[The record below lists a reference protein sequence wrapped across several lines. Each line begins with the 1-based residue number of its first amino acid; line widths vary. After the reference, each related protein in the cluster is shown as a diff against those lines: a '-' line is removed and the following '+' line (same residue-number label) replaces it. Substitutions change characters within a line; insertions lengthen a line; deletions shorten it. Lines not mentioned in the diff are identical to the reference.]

1 MLKVKP
7 FLFILFLTVFVA
19 LFTTACSDSGSSS
32 GNGGGIYDNSTNP
45 DNPGGDTDA
54 PDEEVDKPGVT
65 AIDLAG
71 NPFSLLGVYDVT
83 LYGIDGE
90 PVTTPASK
98 SELRVGLN
106 LATAAGGMT
115 APEVLMYLDFEGKQI
130 TFDKYII
137 DLSGLATAGGD
148 LNKFIADT
156 FANLIADTFAN
167 LGAELIENSKYGLY
181 FTLDPAKN
189 PNYSP
194 IIDNLI
200 IKNGQYLKLKLDKTK
215 NLVQDGGLG
224 LDGETPTDPEEPE
237 EPVTVPV
244 ERVTISGQPASVV
257 HGGAPF
263 KLTASVLPNN
273 ATNKVVTWSSS
284 HPDYISV
291 DNQGNVTIKGY
302 VEETITITAAS
313 TADKTKTDSYEFN
326 IEKAA
331 VTGISVIPA
340 EMTLTLRKDGSTV
353 SANITTAIEPAIATD
368 YTSVKYEVTSG
379 QDYITVDSKG
389 VVTAVKEGN
398 ATVTVT
404 AAGLTKTVTVTV
416 NPAPTVEI
424 PVTNITVTTSADKVY
439 KKGTN
444 VAVNFTLTPAN
455 TTDNMVSYSMQ
466 SGSGHIST
474 ANGSGILEVTN
485 VQGGETIT
493 FTTVRGQKATYTI
506 NAVDVITSVS
516 FKNETITVEQTKTGS
531 NELNIKEAIQ
541 NSSSSITYESLTPN
555 LASVNSSTG
564 VVTGLKNG
572 IAKIRVTVIPKYDS
586 NERITAEYE
595 VDVLGLVDF
604 SSNDSFIASAQGTYN
619 ITFFG
624 TNPGKASG
632 LMGGQTEVPVTTDCE
647 LYKELFM
654 STKCEGGGFVKNII
668 VNKDKFVGKA
678 TITIQDDGSAVI
690 HTKILMTAESMAKN
704 SPNDQYQYSVYRTTS
719 GGDSDNS
726 KNTVQGITGRHLTAK
741 GTWATSTFNVRQYK
755 NNLSK
760 EIILYSNLIGKEI
773 NLPIV
778 GNKTVNP
785 ITYVIMSKES
795 SQPEKMG
802 YSDISVAPFNKVT
815 GINPTDFGEDAPHY

>member
-148 LNKFIADT
+148 LNKF
-156 FANLIADTFAN
+156 IADTFAN

-632 LMGGQTEVPVTTDCE
+632 FMGVQTEVPVTTDCE

-773 NLPIV
+773 NIPIA
-778 GNKTVNP
+778 GYKTVNP

>member
-45 DNPGGDTDA
+45 DNPGGDTD
-54 PDEEVDKPGVT
+54 KPGVT

-90 PVTTPASK
+90 PATTPESK

-156 FANLIADTFAN
+156 FANL
-167 LGAELIENSKYGLY
+167 GAELIENSKYGLY

-215 NLVQDGGLG
+215 DLVQDGGLG

-237 EPVTVPV
+237 EPVIVPV
-244 ERVTISGQPASVV
+244 ESIAISGQPANVV

-291 DNQGNVTIKGY
+291 DNQGNVTIKDWTA
-302 VEETITITAAS
+302 ELITITATS
-313 TADKTKTDSYEFN
+313 NADKSKKDEWTFH

-331 VTGISVIPA
+331 ITGISVTPTD
-340 EMTLTLRKDGSTV
+340 MTLTLRKDGSTV

-424 PVTNITVTTSADKVY
+424 PVTNIAVTTSADKVY

-474 ANGSGILEVTN
+474 TNGSGILEVTN

-493 FTTVRGQKATYTI
+493 FTTVKGQKATYII
-506 NAVDVITSVS
+506 NAVDGIARIS
-516 FKNETITVEQTKTGS
+516 FVNETITVEQTKTGS
-531 NELNIKEAIQ
+531 NEFNNKDAVQ
-541 NSSSSITYESLTPN
+541 NSSASITYESLNPD

-604 SSNDSFIASAQGTYN
+604 SSNDSFIASAQGTYE

-624 TNPGKASG
+624 TSPGNATGGSG
-632 LMGGQTEVPVTTDCE
+632 FLCGIVRGQTNVPVTTDCE
-647 LYKELFM
+647 EYKSLFG
-654 STKCEGGGFVKNII
+654 SSNCEGGGLVKNII
-668 VNKDKFVGKA
+668 VSQNNFAGIG
-678 TITIQDDGSAVI
+678 TITINNTGSAVI
-690 HTKILMTAESMAKN
+690 HTKILMTADDMVKN

-719 GGDSDNS
+719 GGDSCNS
-726 KNTVQGITGRHLTAK
+726 NGTVQGIIGRHLTAD
-741 GTWATSTFNVRQYK
+741 GRWDTSTFDVRQYK
-755 NNLSK
+755 NNKSK
-760 EIILYSNLIGKEI
+760 EIVLYSELKGKQISAGGCNDMTI
-773 NLPIV
+773 NPR
-778 GNKTVNP
+778 
-785 ITYVIMSKES
+785 TYVIAKKISSKVD
-795 SQPEKMG
+795 KMD
-802 YSDISVAPFNKVT
+802 YTDISVTPFNKVT
-815 GINPTDFGEDAPHY
+815 GVTPTNLGSDAPTY

>member
-156 FANLIADTFAN
+156 FANL
-167 LGAELIENSKYGLY
+167 GAELIENSKYGLY

-215 NLVQDGGLG
+215 DLVQDGGLG

-237 EPVTVPV
+237 EPVIVPV

-424 PVTNITVTTSADKVY
+424 PVTNITVTTSADTVY

-444 VAVNFTLTPAN
+444 VAVNFTLSPAN

-474 ANGSGILEVTN
+474 ANGSGTLEVTN

-493 FTTVRGQKATYTI
+493 FTTVKGQHATYTI
-506 NAVDVITSVS
+506 NAVDEIVSVS
-516 FKNETITVEQTKTGS
+516 FKNDTITVEQNKTGS
-531 NELNIKEAIQ
+531 NELNNKEAIQ

-572 IAKIRVTVIPKYDS
+572 LATIKVTVQPKYES
-586 NERITAEYE
+586 TPLTAEYE

-604 SSNDSFIASAQGTYN
+604 SNNDAFIASAQGTYE

-624 TNPGKASG
+624 TSPGKATGGSG
-632 LMGGQTEVPVTTDCE
+632 MLCGIVRNQTNVPVTTDCE
-647 LYKELFM
+647 EYKSLFGLA
-654 STKCEGGGFVKNII
+654 SCQGGGLVKNII
-668 VNKDKFVGKA
+668 VSQDSFAGIG
-678 TITIQDDGSAVI
+678 TIKINNDGSAVI
-690 HTKILMTAESMAKN
+690 HTKILMTAKDMVSN

-719 GGDSDNS
+719 PGDSRNS
-726 KNTVQGITGRHLTAK
+726 SNTVKGITGRHLTAT
-741 GTWATSTFNVRQYK
+741 GTWDTSTFDVRQYK
-755 NNLSK
+755 INNSK
-760 EIILYSNLIGKEI
+760 EIVLYSQLNGKQI
-773 NLPIV
+773 SAGGCNDM
-778 GNKTVNP
+778 TVNP
-785 ITYVIMSKES
+785 ITYVIMKKVS
-795 SQPEKMG
+795 SQVEVMD
-802 YSDISVAPFNKVT
+802 YSDISTVPFNKVT
-815 GINPTDFGEDAPHY
+815 GISPANLGSDAPTY

>member
-1 MLKVKP
+1 M
-7 FLFILFLTVFVA
+7 
-19 LFTTACSDSGSSS
+19 
-32 GNGGGIYDNSTNP
+32 GGGIYDNSTNP

-148 LNKFIADT
+148 LNKF
-156 FANLIADTFAN
+156 IADTFAN

-632 LMGGQTEVPVTTDCE
+632 FMGVQTEVPVTTDCE

-773 NLPIV
+773 NIPIV
-778 GNKTVNP
+778 GDKTVNP

>member
-148 LNKFIADT
+148 LNKF
-156 FANLIADTFAN
+156 IADTFAN

-632 LMGGQTEVPVTTDCE
+632 FMGGQTEVPVTTDCE

-773 NLPIV
+773 NIPIA
-778 GNKTVNP
+778 GYKTVNP

>member
-19 LFTTACSDSGSSS
+19 LFTTACSDTGSSS
-32 GNGGGIYDNSTNP
+32 GGGYDNSTT
-45 DNPGGDTDA
+45 NPGSDTD
-54 PDEEVDKPGVT
+54 KSGVT

-90 PVTTPASK
+90 PVTAPVSK

-106 LATAAGGMT
+106 LNKAAGDIE
-115 APEVLMYLDFEGKQI
+115 APEVLMSLNFEGKDI

-137 DLSGLATAGGD
+137 NLSDLVNSGNSLEQ
-148 LNKFIADT
+148 FIADT
-156 FANLIADTFAN
+156 FSN
-167 LGAELIENSKYGLY
+167 LGAELIEGSEYGLY

-194 IIDNLI
+194 IIDKI
-200 IKNGQYLKLKLDKTK
+200 IQKGQYLKLKLDKTK
-215 NLVQDGGLG
+215 DLTVDSGLG
-224 LDGETPTDPEEPE
+224 DNTENPDEPSNPEEPG
-237 EPVTVPV
+237 TVPV
-244 ERVTISGQPASVV
+244 ESIAISGQPANVV

-302 VEETITITAAS
+302 TTETITITATS
-313 TADKTKTDSYEFN
+313 NADNSKKDEWTFN

-416 NPAPTVEI
+416 NPVPTVEV
-424 PVTNITVTTSADKVY
+424 PVTGINITTSADKVY

-455 TTDNMVSYSMQ
+455 TTDNMVSYTTQ
-466 SGSGHIST
+466 SSSGNLPT
-474 ANGSGILEVTN
+474 ANGTGLFELTN
-485 VQGGETIT
+485 VQGGETVT
-493 FTTVRGQKATYTI
+493 FTTAKGQHVSYTVK
-506 NAVDVITSVS
+506 AVDGIDTIS
-516 FKNETITVEQTKTGS
+516 FVQETITVEQTKSGS
-531 NELNIKEAIQ
+531 NELNNKEAIQ
-541 NSSSSITYESLTPN
+541 NSISSITYESLNTD
-555 LASVNSSTG
+555 LASVDSSTG

-572 IAKIRVTVIPKYDS
+572 LATIRVTVQPKYES
-586 NERITAEYE
+586 TPLTAEYK

-604 SSNDSFIASAQGTYN
+604 SNNDAFIASAQGTYN

-624 TNPGKASG
+624 TNPGKTSG
-632 LMGGQTEVPVTTDCE
+632 FMGGQTEVPVTTDCE

-719 GGDSDNS
+719 GGDSNNS

-741 GTWATSTFNVRQYK
+741 GTWATSTFDVRQYK

-773 NLPIV
+773 NIPIA
-778 GNKTVNP
+778 GDKTVNP